1 MAKKLFIT
9 ALITIICGVSMAQHT
24 LEFTQPDLLFH
35 QGKEL
40 FNQRK
45 YAASYRNFEEF
56 LKNTAPTDAG
66 MIVEAEYYL
75 CSNIYELRQQ
85 DAKLRLK
92 EYLEKHPYTPY
103 MDRMHF
109 MLGMLEYE
117 AKNYLQ
123 ALNSFRMVDET
134 HLIDSERTDLLYCR
148 GYANL
153 ATDNTQKAL
162 DIFNTLKT
170 LDTRYQATAKYYAG
184 YCQYQLGN
192 YAAALPDLLAVEN
205 HPEFEDVAPYYITQI
220 YYANK
225 EYNEV
230 EKRAEKLLKKFP
242 NNKNNAEIYRILG
255 EKAYADGNYPKAL
268 DNLKKYEKT
277 AAQVLRADMYYLGV
291 SCLKTDKAQE
301 AVKYLSKVTTG
312 DDEMSESAYLQLG
325 NAYIKL
331 GDIPNAKMAYETATR
346 TRFNVAVR
354 EEALFNYALTTY
366 ETSSAFGE
374 SIKAF
379 EQFITEFPTSPK
391 VDQAY
396 DYLSTVYL
404 TSKDYQSAYRSVS
417 KIKNLTPK
425 LRETKQYLEYQ
436 LGTEAFTASNYVKAA
451 DYFSKALQSA
461 PQGKYLTDIYYWRAE
476 SYYRTGEFAK
486 SASDLQTFFNQSD
499 APKNNNYTQ
508 GYYGMGYANFKQ
520 KKYSEALNWFLKYI
534 REENNTAAP
543 AYADALNRIG
553 DGYFNARN
561 FTKATEYYD
570 KATEVS
576 PYNGDY
582 AIFQSA
588 YTDGLQKNY
597 SKKINKLEQLLVK
610 YPRSEYGDDALYE
623 IARAWLML
631 ENNVKTIET
640 FDRLTETYP
649 NSSLAPKAQLESGLV
664 YFNQKNY
671 NKAIPELKKVVSDY
685 PGSEE
690 ADVALESLETI
701 YVEKN
706 EVDDYLNYT
715 RSLGRNSGDNNSA
728 REDSISFVAA
738 EKQYMN
744 AGFEGAVRSL
754 SSYLNKYCPGGK
766 FCSLALYYLAD
777 SYYRTKD
784 KENALTTYNK
794 LLNMPG
800 NPYMEEASLR
810 SAEIAFDKK
819 DYSSALVYFKK
830 LQTVAQTTENSNI
843 ARLGIL
849 RCSYFLNNHTE
860 TEKIA
865 TEILS
870 DPKTP
875 EAVKSEAK
883 LNRAKARAQQNKLTD
898 ALKDLKEIT
907 IDTRTS
913 IGAEAKF
920 TLADVLFKLN
930 RLNEAET
937 EVLDFAKKGTPY
949 QYWLASSFIVLADVY
964 IQKGDDFQ
972 AKQYLLSL
980 QKNYTVDD
988 DIQPKIIT
996 RLTAIENR
1004 TKTKV
1009 IK

>member
-1 MAKKLFIT
+1 
-9 ALITIICGVSMAQHT
+9 
-24 LEFTQPDLLFH
+24 
-35 QGKEL
+35 
-40 FNQRK
+40 
-45 YAASYRNFEEF
+45 
-56 LKNTAPTDAG
+56 
-66 MIVEAEYYL
+66 
-75 CSNIYELRQQ
+75 
-85 DAKLRLK
+85 
-92 EYLEKHPYTPY
+92 
-103 MDRMHF
+103 
-109 MLGMLEYE
+109 
-117 AKNYLQ
+117 
-123 ALNSFRMVDET
+123 
-134 HLIDSERTDLLYCR
+134 
-148 GYANL
+148 
-153 ATDNTQKAL
+153 
-162 DIFNTLKT
+162 
-170 LDTRYQATAKYYAG
+170 
-184 YCQYQLGN
+184 
-192 YAAALPDLLAVEN
+192 
-205 HPEFEDVAPYYITQI
+205 
-220 YYANK
+220 
-225 EYNEV
+225 
-230 EKRAEKLLKKFP
+230 
-242 NNKNNAEIYRILG
+242 
-255 EKAYADGNYPKAL
+255 
-268 DNLKKYEKT
+268 
-277 AAQVLRADMYYLGV
+277 
-291 SCLKTDKAQE
+291 
-301 AVKYLSKVTTG
+301 
-312 DDEMSESAYLQLG
+312 
-325 NAYIKL
+325 
-331 GDIPNAKMAYETATR
+331 
-346 TRFNVAVR
+346 
-354 EEALFNYALTTY
+354 
-366 ETSSAFGE
+366 
-374 SIKAF
+374 
-379 EQFITEFPTSPK
+379 
-391 VDQAY
+391 
-396 DYLSTVYL
+396 
-404 TSKDYQSAYRSVS
+404 
-417 KIKNLTPK
+417 
-425 LRETKQYLEYQ
+425 
-436 LGTEAFTASNYVKAA
+436 
-451 DYFSKALQSA
+451 
-461 PQGKYLTDIYYWRAE
+461 
-476 SYYRTGEFAK
+476 
-486 SASDLQTFFNQSD
+486 
-499 APKNNNYTQ
+499 
-508 GYYGMGYANFKQ
+508 
-520 KKYSEALNWFLKYI
+520 
-534 REENNTAAP
+534 
-543 AYADALNRIG
+543 
-553 DGYFNARN
+553 
-561 FTKATEYYD
+561 
-570 KATEVS
+570 
-576 PYNGDY
+576 
-582 AIFQSA
+582 
-588 YTDGLQKNY
+588 
-597 SKKINKLEQLLVK
+597 
-610 YPRSEYGDDALYE
+610 
-623 IARAWLML
+623 
-631 ENNVKTIET
+631 
-640 FDRLTETYP
+640 
-649 NSSLAPKAQLESGLV
+649 
-664 YFNQKNY
+664 
-671 NKAIPELKKVVSDY
+671 KKVVSDY

-701 YVEKN
+701 YVEQN

-715 RSLGRNSGDNNSA
+715 RSLGRNTGDNNSA

-849 RCSYFLNNHTE
+849 RCSYFLNNHAE

-988 DIQPKIIT
+988 DIQPKINS

>member
-1 MAKKLFIT
+1 M
-9 ALITIICGVSMAQHT
+9 
-24 LEFTQPDLLFH
+24 
-35 QGKEL
+35 
-40 FNQRK
+40 
-45 YAASYRNFEEF
+45 
-56 LKNTAPTDAG
+56 
-66 MIVEAEYYL
+66 
-75 CSNIYELRQQ
+75 
-85 DAKLRLK
+85 
-92 EYLEKHPYTPY
+92 
-103 MDRMHF
+103 
-109 MLGMLEYE
+109 
-117 AKNYLQ
+117 
-123 ALNSFRMVDET
+123 
-134 HLIDSERTDLLYCR
+134 
-148 GYANL
+148 
-153 ATDNTQKAL
+153 
-162 DIFNTLKT
+162 
-170 LDTRYQATAKYYAG
+170 
-184 YCQYQLGN
+184 
-192 YAAALPDLLAVEN
+192 
-205 HPEFEDVAPYYITQI
+205 
-220 YYANK
+220 
-225 EYNEV
+225 
-230 EKRAEKLLKKFP
+230 
-242 NNKNNAEIYRILG
+242 
-255 EKAYADGNYPKAL
+255 
-268 DNLKKYEKT
+268 
-277 AAQVLRADMYYLGV
+277 
-291 SCLKTDKAQE
+291 
-301 AVKYLSKVTTG
+301 
-312 DDEMSESAYLQLG
+312 
-325 NAYIKL
+325 
-331 GDIPNAKMAYETATR
+331 
-346 TRFNVAVR
+346 
-354 EEALFNYALTTY
+354 
-366 ETSSAFGE
+366 
-374 SIKAF
+374 
-379 EQFITEFPTSPK
+379 
-391 VDQAY
+391 
-396 DYLSTVYL
+396 
-404 TSKDYQSAYRSVS
+404 
-417 KIKNLTPK
+417 
-425 LRETKQYLEYQ
+425 
-436 LGTEAFTASNYVKAA
+436 
-451 DYFSKALQSA
+451 
-461 PQGKYLTDIYYWRAE
+461 
-476 SYYRTGEFAK
+476 
-486 SASDLQTFFNQSD
+486 
-499 APKNNNYTQ
+499 
-508 GYYGMGYANFKQ
+508 
-520 KKYSEALNWFLKYI
+520 
-534 REENNTAAP
+534 
-543 AYADALNRIG
+543 
-553 DGYFNARN
+553 
-561 FTKATEYYD
+561 
-570 KATEVS
+570 
-576 PYNGDY
+576 
-582 AIFQSA
+582 
-588 YTDGLQKNY
+588 
-597 SKKINKLEQLLVK
+597 LVK

-631 ENNVKTIET
+631 ENNAKTIET
-640 FDRLTETYP
+640 FDRLITTYP

-671 NKAIPELKKVVSDY
+671 TKAIPEFKKVVSDY

-701 YVEKN
+701 YVEQN

-715 RSLGRNSGDNNSA
+715 RSLGRNTGDNNSA

-849 RCSYFLNNHTE
+849 RCSYFLNNHAE

-988 DIQPKIIT
+988 DIQPKINS